1 MGGRAEQCAEC
12 FLLLCSHSSSKKETP
27 VVIVLAGEESYAE
40 MAKKYDFGKDL
51 GAKYA
56 VSQVW
61 KLTKQ
66 DYKYYIIGVAFTMLG
81 VSDAHLRRCIL

>member
-1 MGGRAEQCAEC
+1 
-12 FLLLCSHSSSKKETP
+12 
-27 VVIVLAGEESYAE
+27 
-40 MAKKYDFGKDL
+40 L

-66 DYKYYIIGVAFTMLG
+66 DYKYYIIGVGFTMLG
-81 VSDAHLRRCIL
+81 ALESLDGVIGTDGKGKMMAT

>member
-1 MGGRAEQCAEC
+1 MFVPLMPAPYTAWGD
-12 FLLLCSHSSSKKETP
+12 HSYLEK
-27 VVIVLAGEESYAE
+27 
-40 MAKKYDFGKDL
+40 AKQYDFGKDL

-66 DYKYYIIGVAFTMLG
+66 DYKYYIIGVGFTMLG
-81 VSDAHLRRCIL
+81 ALDGVDARMEKERWWPHERHKFM

>member
-1 MGGRAEQCAEC
+1 MFVPLMPAPCTAW
-12 FLLLCSHSSSKKETP
+12 
-27 VVIVLAGEESYAE
+27 GEDYLEK
-40 MAKKYDFGKDL
+40 AKKYDFGKDL

-66 DYKYYIIGVAFTMLG
+66 DYKYYIIGVGFTMLG
-81 VSDAHLRRCIL
+81 ALECVIGRTDQMGKER